1 MSAAEELCW
10 RSFVKNLIKVAQKPG
25 GTGGA
30 MDRVIARLAFMMVC
44 GMLLVAG
51 CSAKEPVKIGFI
63 GGMSGRVADLGVAGR
78 NGAVLAIE
86 QKNAAGGI
94 NGRKLELLVRDDE
107 QKPEVAGKVVAELL
121 AQKVELIIGPMT
133 SSMAFAI
140 LPQIEASQ
148 TILLSPTVTSSA
160 LSGKD
165 DHFLRVCGNTRDYA
179 EKSADF
185 QYRQQNR
192 RTVAAVY
199 DLNNREYSEMWMNE
213 FRARFEKNGGR
224 MQKAVG
230 FHSGASTVF
239 QELVRDL
246 LSEKPDLALVIANSV
261 DAGLIVQQI
270 RKLAPKQA
278 IALSEWP
285 STERF
290 IELAGGAAEG
300 AFVSQ
305 FFDRNNNKPG
315 YQQFR
320 TAYRKRFGGQEPGF
334 AALSGHDAAM
344 AAIEALEKRTAG
356 EPLKQAL
363 LRIGR
368 FSGAQQEFVIDRF
381 GDAVR
386 PTFIAVVRNGSYHTL
401 EH

>member
-1 MSAAEELCW
+1 
-10 RSFVKNLIKVAQKPG
+10 
-25 GTGGA
+25 
-30 MDRVIARLAFMMVC
+30 MDRARTPLAFMMVC
-44 GMLLVAG
+44 GLFLFAG
-51 CSAKEPVKIGFI
+51 CTAQEPVKIGFI
-63 GGMSGRVADLGVAGR
+63 GGMSGRVADLGISGR
-78 NGAVLAIE
+78 NGVVLAIE
-86 QKNAAGGI
+86 QKNARGGV

-107 QKPEVAGKVVAELL
+107 QNPEVANRVVAELL
-121 AQKVELIIGPMT
+121 EQKIELIVGPMT
-133 SSMAFAI
+133 SSMATAI
-140 LPQIEASQ
+140 LPRINASQ
-148 TILLSPTVTSSA
+148 TILISPTVTSSSLA
-160 LSGKD
+160 AKD
-165 DHFLRVCGNTRDYA
+165 DNFLRICGDTREYA

-185 QYRQQNR
+185 QFRHQKK
-192 RTVAAVY
+192 RTVAAIY
-199 DLNNREYSEMWMNE
+199 DLNNRAYSEVWLNE
-213 FRARFEKNGGR
+213 FRASFEKNGGR
-224 MQKAVG
+224 MQKAAG

-246 LSEKPDLALVIANSV
+246 LSGQPDLALVIANSV
-261 DAGLIVQQI
+261 DAGIIVQQI

-305 FFDRNNNKPG
+305 FFNRENSRPSYKL
-315 YQQFR
+315 FR
-320 TAYRKRFGGQEPGF
+320 DAYRTRFGGQEPGF
-334 AALSGHDAAM
+334 AALAGYDATL
-344 AAIEALEKRTAG
+344 AAIEGFEKRTTG

-386 PTFIAVVRNGSYHTL
+386 PTFISVVRNGSYHTL
-401 EH
+401 EY